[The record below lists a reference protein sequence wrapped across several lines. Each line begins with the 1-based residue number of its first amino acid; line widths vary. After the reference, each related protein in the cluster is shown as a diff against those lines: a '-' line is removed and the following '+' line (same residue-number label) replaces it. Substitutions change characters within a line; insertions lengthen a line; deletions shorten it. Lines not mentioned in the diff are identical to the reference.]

1 MSEPL
6 RVLFVDDSEKD
17 VFLLLRQLRKG
28 GFEPQH
34 KRVDDAVSLR
44 MALQSDEWQIVIS
57 DFHMPNF
64 DGLIALQVFK
74 EAGGDIPFILVSATV
89 GEETAVLAMKQGAHD
104 YIMKGN
110 LARLVPVVQRELLE
124 ADMRRQQRHTQL
136 ALQQREDQLRQSQK
150 MEAIGRLAAGAAHD
164 FKNVLAVIL
173 GQSQLLMREKDLSAS
188 QQKKLEHIQNA
199 ADQAR
204 SLIVRLLA
212 FSRKQELNP
221 QALNLG
227 TVVNAMKP
235 MLTPLLGNSIQ
246 FVLLPEPGLGS
257 CEVDANSLE
266 QVIINLVINARD
278 AMPNGGTVTVG
289 TADLAVTEEN
299 AIHHAGVPQGDYVL
313 LTVTDSGTGM
323 TEETRKHLFEPFFTT
338 KESGKGTGLGLSTC
352 YGTIHQSGGHI
363 LVHSELGKGSSFRV
377 YLPRIKSKA
386 ANPSADSDPA
396 VSGGRQ
402 EEVSL
407 ETPTPELSNPSWSSG
422 TVLLAEDE
430 PAIRELMASVLR
442 EMGCAVLE
450 AENGE
455 QALSLLDHSSGQ
467 GVDLLL
473 TDIVM
478 PVMGGKEL
486 AYKVG
491 SRFPRTKILFCSAYP
506 EKLGVRN
513 GMFDKQIPF
522 LQKPVTT
529 DALKFKVREV
539 MSNAQVTATIEQN

>member
-34 KRVDDAVSLR
+34 KRGEDAASLR
-44 MALQSDEWQIVIS
+44 TILQSEEWQIVIS
-57 DFHMPNF
+57 DFHMSDF
-64 DGLIALQVFK
+64 DGLMALQVFK
-74 EAGGDIPFILVSATV
+74 EAGLDIPFILVSAVV

-104 YIMKGN
+104 YVMKGN
-110 LARLVPVVQRELLE
+110 LTRLVPVVQRELRE
-124 ADMRRQQRHTQL
+124 AEMRAQQRRTSL
-136 ALQQREDQLRQSQK
+136 ALQQREEQLRQSQK

-164 FKNVLAVIL
+164 FKNVLTVIL

-188 QQKKLEHIQNA
+188 QRSKLEHIQNA
-199 ADQAR
+199 TDKAC

-212 FSRKQELNP
+212 FSRKQELKP
-221 QALNLG
+221 EALNLG
-227 TVVNAMKP
+227 TAVNAMKS

-246 FVLLPEPGLGS
+246 LFVLPEPTFGL

-289 TADLAVTEEN
+289 TANLAVIEEN
-299 AIHHAGVPQGDYVL
+299 AIHHAGVPQGDYIL

-323 TEETRKHLFEPFFTT
+323 TEETRKPLFEPFFTT

-363 LVHSELGKGSSFRV
+363 VVHSELCKGSSFGV
-377 YLPRIKSKA
+377 YLPRIKS
-386 ANPSADSDPA
+386 NVVNQSTDADS
-396 VSGGRQ
+396 
-402 EEVSL
+402 
-407 ETPTPELSNPSWSSG
+407 SWG
-422 TVLLAEDE
+422 TETVLLAEDE
-430 PAIRELMASVLR
+430 PVVRELMASVLR
-442 EMGCAVLE
+442 EMGCTVLD
-450 AENGE
+450 AGNGE
-455 QALSLLDHSSGQ
+455 QALRILEQSRGQ
-467 GVDLLL
+467 GFDLLL

-478 PVMGGKEL
+478 PVMGGREL
-486 AYKVG
+486 AYKFG
-491 SRFPRTKILFCSAYP
+491 SLFPMAKILFCSAYP
-506 EKLGVRN
+506 EKLGIRN

-529 DALKFKVREV
+529 NALKLKVREV
-539 MSNAQVTATIEQN
+539 MGDAQQDLQLGSAVTEQN

>member
-1 MSEPL
+1 MLQWSSESCAKRKYAPNNVAPNWHCNKG
-6 RVLFVDDSEKD
+6 RNSYGRRKKWK
-17 VFLLLRQLRKG
+17 LL
-28 GFEPQH
+28 
-34 KRVDDAVSLR
+34 A
-44 MALQSDEWQIVIS
+44 A
-57 DFHMPNF
+57 
-64 DGLIALQVFK
+64 
-74 EAGGDIPFILVSATV
+74 
-89 GEETAVLAMKQGAHD
+89 
-104 YIMKGN
+104 
-110 LARLVPVVQRELLE
+110 
-124 ADMRRQQRHTQL
+124 
-136 ALQQREDQLRQSQK
+136 
-150 MEAIGRLAAGAAHD
+150 LAAGAAHD
-164 FKNVLAVIL
+164 FKNALTVIL
-173 GQSQLLMREKDLSAS
+173 GQSQLLMSEKDLSALQRS
-188 QQKKLEHIQNA
+188 KLEHIQNA
-199 ADQAR
+199 TDKAH

-212 FSRKQELNP
+212 FSRKQELKP

-227 TVVNAMKP
+227 AAVNAMKP

-246 FVLLPEPGLGS
+246 LVVLPEPNLGL

-289 TADLAVTEEN
+289 TANLAVTEEN
-299 AIHHAGVPQGDYVL
+299 AIRHAGVPQGDYIL

-338 KESGKGTGLGLSTC
+338 KDSGKGTGLGLSTC
-352 YGTIHQSGGHI
+352 YGTIHQSGGYI

-377 YLPRIKSKA
+377 YLPRIKSNA
-386 ANPSADSDPA
+386 INPSTDTDLAI
-396 VSGGRQ
+396 SGERQ
-402 EEVSL
+402 EEASL
-407 ETPTPELSNPSWSSG
+407 ETSTPGSSDPSWSSG

-430 PAIRELMASVLR
+430 LVIRELMASVLR
-442 EMGCAVLE
+442 EMGCTVLE

-455 QALSLLDHSSGQ
+455 QALSLMEHSSGQ
-467 GVDLLL
+467 GIDLLL

-491 SRFPRTKILFCSAYP
+491 SRFPATKILFCSAYP

-529 DALKFKVREV
+529 NALKFKVREV
-539 MSNAQVTATIEQN
+539 MGDVQATAVIEQN

>member
-17 VFLLLRQLRKG
+17 VFLLLRQLKKG

-44 MALQSDEWQIVIS
+44 TALQTDEWQIVIS

-64 DGLIALQVFK
+64 DGLMALQVFK
-74 EAGGDIPFILVSATV
+74 EAELDIPFILVSATV

-110 LARLVPVVQRELLE
+110 LTRLAPVVQRELRE
-124 ADMRRQQRHTQL
+124 AEMRAQQRRTQS
-136 ALQQREDQLRQSQK
+136 ALQQREEQLRQSQK

-164 FKNVLAVIL
+164 FKNVLTVIL
-173 GQSQLLMREKDLSAS
+173 GQSQLLMREKDVSAS
-188 QQKKLEHIQNA
+188 QRSKLEHIQNA
-199 ADQAR
+199 TDKAS

-212 FSRKQELNP
+212 FSRKQELKP
-221 QALNLG
+221 QALNLS
-227 TVVNAMKP
+227 TEVNAMKP
-235 MLTPLLGNSIQ
+235 MLAPLLGNSIQ
-246 FVLLPEPGLGS
+246 FVVLPEPNLGS

-278 AMPNGGTVTVG
+278 AMPSGGTVTIG
-289 TADLAVTEEN
+289 TANLSITQEN
-299 AIHHAGVPQGDYVL
+299 AVHHGGVPQGDYIL

-363 LVHSELGKGSSFRV
+363 VVHSELGKGSSFRV
-377 YLPRIKSKA
+377 YLPRVKSNA
-386 ANPSADSDPA
+386 VNQSTDTDPA
-396 VSGGRQ
+396 LNGECP
-402 EEVSL
+402 EEAFL
-407 ETPTPELSNPSWSSG
+407 ETPTPELSDASGVSG

-430 PAIRELMASVLR
+430 QVIRELMASTLR
-442 EMGCAVLE
+442 EMGCNVLE
-450 AENGE
+450 AGDGE
-455 QALSLLDHSSGQ
+455 QALRLLENSNGQ
-467 GVDLLL
+467 EIDLLL

-491 SRFPRTKILFCSAYP
+491 SRFPATKIIFCSAYP

-529 DALKFKVREV
+529 DALKLKVREV
-539 MSNAQVTATIEQN
+539 LGDAQAATVTGQN

>member
-34 KRVDDAVSLR
+34 KRVEDAASLR
-44 MALQSDEWQIVIS
+44 TILQSEEWQIVIS
-57 DFHMPNF
+57 DFHMSDF
-64 DGLIALQVFK
+64 DGLMALQVFK
-74 EAGGDIPFILVSATV
+74 EAGLDIPFILVSAVV

-104 YIMKGN
+104 YVMKGN
-110 LARLVPVVQRELLE
+110 LTRLVPVVQRELRE
-124 ADMRRQQRHTQL
+124 AEMRAQQRRTQL
-136 ALQQREDQLRQSQK
+136 ALQQREEQLRQSQK

-164 FKNVLAVIL
+164 FKNVLTVIL

-188 QQKKLEHIQNA
+188 QRSKLEHIQNA
-199 ADQAR
+199 TDKAC

-212 FSRKQELNP
+212 FSRKQELKP
-221 QALNLG
+221 EALNLG
-227 TVVNAMKP
+227 TAVNAMKS
-235 MLTPLLGNSIQ
+235 MLTPLLGSSIRL
-246 FVLLPEPGLGS
+246 VVLPEPNLGL

-289 TADLAVTEEN
+289 TANLAVIEEN
-299 AIHHAGVPQGDYVL
+299 AIHHAGVPQGDYIL

-363 LVHSELGKGSSFRV
+363 VVHSELGKGSSFGV
-377 YLPRIKSKA
+377 YLPRIKSNA
-386 ANPSADSDPA
+386 VNQSTDTDPA
-396 VSGGRQ
+396 VSGERQ
-402 EEVSL
+402 EEAPL
-407 ETPTPELSNPSWSSG
+407 KTPTPESSDPSGSSG

-430 PAIRELMASVLR
+430 LVIRELMASVLR
-442 EMGCAVLE
+442 DMGCTVLE
-450 AENGE
+450 AGNGE
-455 QALSLLDHSSGQ
+455 QALRILENSNGQ
-467 GVDLLL
+467 GIDLLL

-491 SRFPRTKILFCSAYP
+491 SRFPATKILFCSAYP

-529 DALKFKVREV
+529 DALKFKVQEV
-539 MSNAQVTATIEQN
+539 MSNAPATAVIEQN

>member
-17 VFLLLRQLRKG
+17 VFLLLRQLKKG
-28 GFEPQH
+28 GFEPKH
-34 KRVDDAVSLR
+34 LRVDDAVSLR
-44 MALQSDEWQIVIS
+44 TALQTDEWQIVIS

-64 DGLIALQVFK
+64 DGLMALEVFK
-74 EAGGDIPFILVSATV
+74 ETGRDIPFILVSATV

-110 LARLVPVVQRELLE
+110 LTRLVPVVQRELLE
-124 ADMRRQQRHTQL
+124 ADLRRQQRHTQL

-173 GQSQLLMREKDLSAS
+173 GQSQLLMREMDLSAS
-188 QQKKLEHIQNA
+188 QRAKLEHIQNA

-212 FSRKQELNP
+212 FSRKQELKP
-221 QALNLG
+221 QPLNLG
-227 TVVNAMKP
+227 TAVNAMKP
-235 MLTPLLGNSIQ
+235 MLAPLLGNSIQ
-246 FVLLPEPGLGS
+246 FVALPELNLGL
-257 CEVDANSLE
+257 CAVDANSLE

-289 TADLAVTEEN
+289 TANLTVTQEN
-299 AIHHAGVPQGDYVL
+299 ASHHDGVPLGDYIL

-323 TEETRKHLFEPFFTT
+323 TEETRRHLFEPFFTT

-377 YLPRIKSKA
+377 YLPRLKADTIKQSTDTDLA
-386 ANPSADSDPA
+386 ASEETQ
-396 VSGGRQ
+396 Q
-402 EEVSL
+402 EASL
-407 ETPTPELSNPSWSSG
+407 KIATPESSNASGVSG

-430 PAIRELMASVLR
+430 QVIRELMASTLR
-442 EMGCAVLE
+442 DMGCTVLE
-450 AENGE
+450 AGDGE
-455 QALSLLDHSSGQ
+455 QALRLLENSNGQ
-467 GVDLLL
+467 GIDLLL

-478 PVMGGKEL
+478 PLMGGKEL

-491 SRFPRTKILFCSAYP
+491 ARFPSTKILFCSAYP

-513 GMFDKQIPF
+513 GMFDKQVPF

-539 MSNAQVTATIEQN
+539 MSGATALIEQN

>member
-17 VFLLLRQLRKG
+17 VFLLLRQLRKS

-34 KRVDDAVSLR
+34 KRVEDAASLR
-44 MALQSDEWQIVIS
+44 TILQSEEWQIVIS
-57 DFHMPNF
+57 DFHMSDF
-64 DGLIALQVFK
+64 DGLMALQIFK
-74 EAGGDIPFILVSATV
+74 EAGLDIPFILVSAVV

-104 YIMKGN
+104 YVMKSN
-110 LARLVPVVQRELLE
+110 LTRLIPVVQRELRE
-124 ADMRRQQRHTQL
+124 AEMRVQQRRTQL
-136 ALQQREDQLRQSQK
+136 ALQQREEQLRQSQK

-164 FKNVLAVIL
+164 FKNVLTVIL

-188 QQKKLEHIQNA
+188 QRSKLEQIQNA
-199 ADQAR
+199 TDKAC

-212 FSRKQELNP
+212 FSRKQELKP

-227 TVVNAMKP
+227 TAVSAMKP

-246 FVLLPEPGLGS
+246 LVVRPEPNLGL

-266 QVIINLVINARD
+266 QVIVNLVINARD
-278 AMPNGGTVTVG
+278 AMPNGGTITVG
-289 TADLAVTEEN
+289 TANLAVINEN
-299 AIHHAGVPQGDYVL
+299 AIHHAGVPQGDYIL

-363 LVHSELGKGSSFRV
+363 VVHSELGKGSSFGI
-377 YLPRIKSKA
+377 YLPRIKSPA
-386 ANPSADSDPA
+386 VNQSTDTDPA
-396 VSGGRQ
+396 VTGKRQ
-402 EEVSL
+402 EEAPL
-407 ETPTPELSNPSWSSG
+407 EAPTPTSSDPSGSSG

-430 PAIRELMASVLR
+430 LVIRELMASVLR
-442 EMGCAVLE
+442 DMGCTVLE
-450 AENGE
+450 AGNGE
-455 QALSLLDHSSGQ
+455 QALRILENSNGQ
-467 GVDLLL
+467 GIDLLL

-491 SRFPRTKILFCSAYP
+491 SRFPATKILFCSAYP
-506 EKLGVRN
+506 EKLGIRN

-529 DALKFKVREV
+529 DALKLKVQEV
-539 MSNAQVTATIEQN
+539 MSGAQATTTIDQN